1 VLSGNGEFDPIWGN
15 LGLTLHV
22 IASAKLFDIH
32 SALWTGLRPHLLD
45 GRYRLGVFCLLR
57 LVTSAPTMRIP
68 RSVALEAD
76 FMLTVRAS
84 DGISTTLFLV
94 AVLDGEL

>member
-1 VLSGNGEFDPIWGN
+1 VLSENGEFDSIWGS

-22 IASAKLFDIH
+22 IAPTKLLNIH
-32 SALWTGLRPHLLD
+32 SALWTGLRAHLLD

-57 LVTSAPTMRIP
+57 LVASAPAMRIP
-68 RSVALEAD
+68 GSVALEAD
-76 FMLTVRAS
+76 FILTVRAS
-84 DGISTTLFLV
+84 DGISAVLFLV